1 MVLLS
6 GRLTHPK
13 WATLVPP
20 AQSGAELKGEFDSNA
35 SDQGCPLSIL
45 PRDIQD
51 SLTSG
56 VDVGDNHNLRILGAQ
71 EEYRRELTARIGREC
86 GLNLPG

>member
-6 GRLTHPK
+6 GRLTHPR
-13 WATLVPP
+13 WAMPETS
-20 AQSGAELKGEFDSNA
+20 AQTDVELKGEFDSNA

-51 SLTSG
+51 LLTSG
-56 VDVGDNHNLRILGAQ
+56 VEIGEGDNLRILGAQ
-71 EEYRRELTARIGREC
+71 EEYRRELTARIDRER
-86 GLNLPG
+86 GLNFLG